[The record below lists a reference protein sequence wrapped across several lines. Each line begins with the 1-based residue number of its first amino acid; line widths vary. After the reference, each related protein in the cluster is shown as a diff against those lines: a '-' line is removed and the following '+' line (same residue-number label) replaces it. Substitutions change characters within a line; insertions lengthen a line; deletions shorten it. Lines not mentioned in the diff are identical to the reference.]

1 MLAKKI
7 IQPLGLH
14 RSGTN
19 YITRLINDNFDRK
32 DFDVIEVYWKHQFA
46 PPLLN
51 HNHLDTADII
61 VFIYKNLYN
70 WIESIAYRESYDYEH
85 RDYMYHP
92 FEPTDPELT
101 IGPKNMNIT
110 NLAKTYNRYMENWLV
125 TNVWLTVDDVFKN
138 KFVAINYEQAL
149 EDDYITQLFTELET
163 KGIKRISTTIIKPKL
178 GDVEY
183 SKFDY
188 PENHLDNL
196 KNKKTYF
203 LTDKQKQQAREQIS
217 KPVIKIIGNI

>member
-1 MLAKKI
+1 MSKKI
-7 IQPLGLH
+7 LQPLGLH

-19 YITRLINDNFDRK
+19 YIVRLINDNFDRK
-32 DFDVIEVYWKHQFA
+32 DFDVLEAYWKHQFT

-51 HNHLDTADII
+51 HNHLAPADII

-85 RDYMYHP
+85 RDYMFHP
-92 FEPTDPELT
+92 FEHTEPELT
-101 IGPKNMNIT
+101 IGPKNMNII

-138 KFVAINYEQAL
+138 KFIVISYEQAL
-149 EDDYITQLFTELET
+149 EDGYITQLFTKLET
-163 KGIKRISTTIIKPKL
+163 MGIKRISTTLIKPKL

-183 SKFDY
+183 SKFNY
-188 PENHLDNL
+188 PEDHLENL
-196 KNKKTYF
+196 KNKKTYY
-203 LTDKQKQQAREQIS
+203 LTDLQKQTAFAQLS
-217 KPVIKIIGNI
+217 DNVKKLIGQ